1 MSEHSHDDEELEAFL
16 SRDSALS
23 RRYRES
29 SGEQPPE
36 HVDAAILAAS
46 RWAVGAD
53 RISADRT
60 GADRI
65 SADRTSSERTGAGTT
80 GADRNGRE
88 ARHTGSDFGQAL
100 RAGARWRR
108 SVVARWSVPLAMAAV
123 VVLAVTLT
131 ITIERDP
138 ELDRI
143 YQRYD
148 SPAPAEGETVRDD
161 AMAEADVAAPRPP
174 AAKAVSPGLTATS
187 SEPAPASP
195 LAKQEP
201 ADTLPAD
208 LLPQVKEQIARQP
221 AQQNRLAAR
230 KRSEMSQQGLAADQT
245 VKRDTPATVAEEQVA
260 EKVAPASTTVAPF
273 PDGPSAETKAA
284 GDGDAGMT
292 DLDDI
297 ARLGEAASV
306 DEIASPVEARD
317 DSAFAGARALPEAEQ
332 SPPAAAVAPGRQ
344 QALAPAPLAVPLDE
358 RETAEQEMAER
369 GLAESVQPAEIVAAE
384 SVREPEPFREPV
396 QIREPVRWIEDIE
409 ELLAQG
415 RRDEA
420 VDSLKAFRTEYPD
433 YELPPDL
440 LALLPAAAE

>member
-46 RWAVGAD
+46 RWAV
-53 RISADRT
+53 

-148 SPAPAEGETVRDD
+148 SPAPAEGEIVRDD

>member
-16 SRDSALS
+16 SRDSVLS

-53 RISADRT
+53 RTS
-60 GADRI
+60 ADRI
-65 SADRTSSERTGAGTT
+65 SADRTSADSIGAG
-80 GADRNGRE
+80 AERNGR
-88 ARHTGSDFGQAL
+88 AVHHTGSHFGHAL

-148 SPAPAEGETVRDD
+148 SPAPAEGETFRDD
-161 AMAEADVAAPRPP
+161 AMAEADVAASPTP
-174 AAKAVSPGLTATS
+174 AVKAVSPGLTAPS
-187 SEPAPASP
+187 SQPAPALP
-195 LAKQEP
+195 LAKQQP

-208 LLPQVKEQIARQP
+208 LLPQVKEQVARQP
-221 AQQNRLAAR
+221 AQQNRLTAR
-230 KRSEMSQQGLAADQT
+230 KRSEISQQGLAADQT
-245 VKRDTPATVAEEQVA
+245 VKRETPATVVEQQVA
-260 EKVAPASTTVAPF
+260 EKVAPAPTTAEPF

-284 GDGDAGMT
+284 EDGDAGMT
-292 DLDDI
+292 GLNDI

-306 DEIASPVEARD
+306 DEMASPDEARD
-317 DSAFAGARALPEAEQ
+317 DSAFAGASALPEAEQ
-332 SPPAAAVAPGRQ
+332 SSPAAVAAPGRQ

-358 RETAEQEMAER
+358 RATAEQEMAGRE
-369 GLAESVQPAEIVAAE
+369 LAESAQPAEIAAAE
-384 SVREPEPFREPV
+384 SEREPE
-396 QIREPVRWIEDIE
+396 QIREPEQWIEDIE

-415 RRDEA
+415 KRAEA

-440 LALLPAAAE
+440 LALLPATAE

>member
-46 RWAVGAD
+46 RWAV
-53 RISADRT
+53 

-148 SPAPAEGETVRDD
+148 SPAPAEGEIVRDD

-306 DEIASPVEARD
+306 DEIASSVEARD

>member
-1 MSEHSHDDEELEAFL
+1 M
-16 SRDSALS
+16 
-23 RRYRES
+23 
-29 SGEQPPE
+29 
-36 HVDAAILAAS
+36 
-46 RWAVGAD
+46 
-53 RISADRT
+53 
-60 GADRI
+60 
-65 SADRTSSERTGAGTT
+65 
-80 GADRNGRE
+80 
-88 ARHTGSDFGQAL
+88 
-100 RAGARWRR
+100 
-108 SVVARWSVPLAMAAV
+108 VARWSVPLAMAAV

-187 SEPAPASP
+187 SEPTPASP

>member
-60 GADRI
+60 
-65 SADRTSSERTGAGTT
+65 SSERTGAGTT
-80 GADRNGRE
+80 GADRNGRG

-306 DEIASPVEARD
+306 DEIASSVEARD

>member
-29 SGEQPPE
+29 SDEQPPE

-60 GADRI
+60 SSDG
-65 SADRTSSERTGAGTT
+65 TSSDRPGAGTT
-80 GADRNGRE
+80 GADRNGRG
-88 ARHTGSDFGQAL
+88 ARHTGSNFGQAL

-317 DSAFAGARALPEAEQ
+317 DSAFAGARALPEAEP

-369 GLAESVQPAEIVAAE
+369 GLAESVQPAEIAAAE
-384 SVREPEPFREPV
+384 SVREPEPFREP
-396 QIREPVRWIEDIE
+396 ERWIEDIE

-415 RRDEA
+415 RRAEA

>member
-46 RWAVGAD
+46 RWAV
-53 RISADRT
+53 

-187 SEPAPASP
+187 SEPTPASP

-306 DEIASPVEARD
+306 DEIASSVEARD

-344 QALAPAPLAVPLDE
+344 QALAPAPLAVPQDE

>member
-1 MSEHSHDDEELEAFL
+1 MSERSHDDEELEAFL

-29 SGEQPPE
+29 SDEQPPE

-46 RWAVGAD
+46 RWAV
-53 RISADRT
+53 

-148 SPAPAEGETVRDD
+148 SPAPAEGEIVRDD

-187 SEPAPASP
+187 SEPTPASP

-297 ARLGEAASV
+297 TRLGEAASV

-332 SPPAAAVAPGRQ
+332 SPPAAAAPPGRQ
-344 QALAPAPLAVPLDE
+344 QALAPAPLAVPQDE

>member
-29 SGEQPPE
+29 SDEQPPE

-60 GADRI
+60 
-65 SADRTSSERTGAGTT
+65 SSERTGAGTT
-80 GADRNGRE
+80 GADRNGRG

-148 SPAPAEGETVRDD
+148 SPAPAEGEIVRDD

-332 SPPAAAVAPGRQ
+332 SPPAAAAPPGRQ

>member
-60 GADRI
+60 
-65 SADRTSSERTGAGTT
+65 SSERTGAGTT
-80 GADRNGRE
+80 GADRNGRG

-148 SPAPAEGETVRDD
+148 SPAPAEGEIVRDD

-344 QALAPAPLAVPLDE
+344 QAFAPAPLAVPQDE

>member
-60 GADRI
+60 
-65 SADRTSSERTGAGTT
+65 SSERTGAGTT
-80 GADRNGRE
+80 GADRNGRG

-148 SPAPAEGETVRDD
+148 SPAPAEGEIVRDD

-297 ARLGEAASV
+297 TRLGEAASV

-317 DSAFAGARALPEAEQ
+317 DSAFAGARALPEAEP

>member
-46 RWAVGAD
+46 RWAV
-53 RISADRT
+53 

-332 SPPAAAVAPGRQ
+332 SPPAAVAAPGRQ
-344 QALAPAPLAVPLDE
+344 QAVAPAPLAVPQDE

>member
-46 RWAVGAD
+46 RWAV
-53 RISADRT
+53 

-148 SPAPAEGETVRDD
+148 SPAPAEGEIVRDD

-332 SPPAAAVAPGRQ
+332 SPPAAVAAPGRQ
-344 QALAPAPLAVPLDE
+344 QAVAPAPLAVPQDE

-415 RRDEA
+415 RRAEA

>member
-29 SGEQPPE
+29 SDEQPPE

-60 GADRI
+60 
-65 SADRTSSERTGAGTT
+65 SSERTGAGTT
-80 GADRNGRE
+80 GADRNGRG

-344 QALAPAPLAVPLDE
+344 QALAPAPLAVPQEE

-369 GLAESVQPAEIVAAE
+369 GLAESVQPAEIAAAE

>member
-60 GADRI
+60 
-65 SADRTSSERTGAGTT
+65 SSERTGAGTT
-80 GADRNGRE
+80 GADRNGRG

-148 SPAPAEGETVRDD
+148 SPAPAEGEIVRDD

-344 QALAPAPLAVPLDE
+344 QALAPAPLAVPQDE

-415 RRDEA
+415 RRAEA

>member
-29 SGEQPPE
+29 SDEQPPE

-60 GADRI
+60 SSDG
-65 SADRTSSERTGAGTT
+65 TSSDRPGAGTT
-80 GADRNGRE
+80 GADRNGRG
-88 ARHTGSDFGQAL
+88 ARHTGSNFGQAL

-148 SPAPAEGETVRDD
+148 SPAPAEGEIVRDD

-317 DSAFAGARALPEAEQ
+317 DSAFAGARALPEAEP

-344 QALAPAPLAVPLDE
+344 QALAPAPLAVPQEE

-415 RRDEA
+415 RRAEA

>member
-29 SGEQPPE
+29 SDEQPPE

-53 RISADRT
+53 RTGADRT

-80 GADRNGRE
+80 GADRNGRG

-100 RAGARWRR
+100 RASARWRR

-148 SPAPAEGETVRDD
+148 SPAPAEGEIVRDD

-306 DEIASPVEARD
+306 DEIASSVEARD

-332 SPPAAAVAPGRQ
+332 SPPAAAVAP
-344 QALAPAPLAVPLDE
+344 APLAVPLDE
-358 RETAEQEMAER
+358 RETAEQEMAGR

-384 SVREPEPFREPV
+384 SVREPEPFREP
-396 QIREPVRWIEDIE
+396 ERWIEDIE

-415 RRDEA
+415 RRAEA

>member
-1 MSEHSHDDEELEAFL
+1 MSERSHDDEELEAFL

-29 SGEQPPE
+29 SDEQPPE

-60 GADRI
+60 
-65 SADRTSSERTGAGTT
+65 SSERTSSDRTGAGTT
-80 GADRNGRE
+80 GADRNGRG

-332 SPPAAAVAPGRQ
+332 SPPAAVAAPGRQ
-344 QALAPAPLAVPLDE
+344 QAVAPAPLAVPQDE

-415 RRDEA
+415 RRAEA

>member
-46 RWAVGAD
+46 RWAV
-53 RISADRT
+53 

>member
-29 SGEQPPE
+29 SDEQPPE

-60 GADRI
+60 
-65 SADRTSSERTGAGTT
+65 SSERTGAGTT
-80 GADRNGRE
+80 GADRNGRG

-306 DEIASPVEARD
+306 DEIASSVEARD

-332 SPPAAAVAPGRQ
+332 SPPAAVAAPGRQ
-344 QALAPAPLAVPLDE
+344 QAVAPAPLAVPQDE

-384 SVREPEPFREPV
+384 SVREPV
-396 QIREPVRWIEDIE
+396 HIREPERWIEDIE

-415 RRDEA
+415 RRAEA

>member
-29 SGEQPPE
+29 SDEQPPE

-80 GADRNGRE
+80 GADRNGRG

-332 SPPAAAVAPGRQ
+332 SPPAAAVAP
-344 QALAPAPLAVPLDE
+344 APLAVPLDE

-415 RRDEA
+415 RRAEA